1 MKKITLIFLMIL
13 TSTILVKAQRLIYSS
28 NYPTQK
34 VRVVLEQSQGGTIVE
49 SIKNLEYLPLQA
61 GKEDLIDYIVDF
73 KIVEDRIAIVGS
85 PSSGGLLYIYD
96 NNGKL
101 IKKVS
106 KIQDVLK
113 TRDNGLFYKI
123 DKDGGNLKLTGMNTV
138 SQYLFTKNGD
148 YVDTIKNNF
157 QGGIPAKELNLNAN
171 SKFSYTSIFYWN
183 GRKDNNVL
191 SLNDSILIKFNP
203 LDTNMTY
210 YTMSDGFT
218 KVNEDLAYLSIA
230 QKNQIYELDS
240 KGVKNIYDFVFPMNN
255 TLAEED
261 KLKFKNV
268 NDLINYLTDQSSKI
282 IEIGRVVRFKNY
294 LIFSIILGTGPN
306 WLALDLE
313 NKSIYNLSNI
323 IADKSND
330 YLDFLGPS
338 YLTTDGEYLYSIIYP
353 QDIRSAINKSATEKH
368 TIRKTYLDL
377 QKSNN
382 PVIVKFQLN
391 L

>member
-1 MKKITLIFLMIL
+1 MIL
-13 TSTILVKAQRLIYSS
+13 TSTIVVNAQRLIHSS
-28 NYPTQK
+28 KYPTEK
-34 VRVVLEQSQGGTIVE
+34 VRVVLEQSQGGTITE

-61 GKEDLIDYIVDF
+61 EKEDLIDYIVDF
-73 KIVEDRIAIVGS
+73 KIIEDRIAIVGS
-85 PSSGGLLYIYD
+85 TIGDGLLYIYD
-96 NNGKL
+96 NKGKF
-101 IKKVS
+101 IKKVN
-106 KIQDVLK
+106 KIDGVLK
-113 TRDNGLFYKI
+113 AGDSGLFYKI
-123 DKDGGNLKLTGMNTV
+123 EKEGNNLKLTGTNTV

-148 YVDTIKNNF
+148 YIDTIKNNF
-157 QGGIPAKELNLNAN
+157 RGGIPAKELNLNAN
-171 SKFSYTSIFYWN
+171 SKFSYNSIFYWN

-191 SLNDSILIKFNP
+191 SLNDSVLIRFNP
-203 LDTNMTY
+203 LDTNRTY

-240 KGVKNIYDFVFPMNN
+240 KGVKHIYDFVFPMNN

-306 WLALDLE
+306 WLALDLDSK
-313 NKSIYNLSNI
+313 NIYNLSNI

-330 YLDFLGPS
+330 YLDFLGAS

-353 QDIRSAINKSATEKH
+353 QDIRSAINKSAAEKH
-368 TIRKTYLDL
+368 TIRKAYLDL

-391 L
+391 LQ